1 MYDVGRKILRPK
13 AKAPTPALRDEL
25 HYEIKQEVKASQ
37 LTLAE
42 ERKEQALAAKE
53 RAKWSLGELSDE
65 EMVAYAMMIS
75 QEEEPHTDD
84 PTTGEKDYDEDEAI
98 LQAVM
103 ASLQMTANDDTPPTD
118 SPPSNDGSA
127 AHPMDSDLEWP
138 MIGSSTPTPIA
149 TPTTQQHDGW
159 DDDDDEE
166 LQYVLQLSRN
176 QM

>member
-1 MYDVGRKILRPK
+1 MYVSGRKILRPK

-42 ERKEQALAAKE
+42 ERKEQALAATE
-53 RAKWSLGELSDE
+53 RAKWSLGGLSDD

-75 QEEEPHTDD
+75 QEEPHPDD
-84 PTTGEKDYDEDEAI
+84 PTPDEQDYDEDEAI

-103 ASLQMTANDDTPPTD
+103 ASLQVTANDDNPA
-118 SPPSNDGSA
+118 SNGA
-127 AHPMDSDLEWP
+127 VAHPMDSDLEWP

-149 TPTTQQHDGW
+149 TPTTQQHDRG